1 MSKPMYRLVDGKGR
15 VLIPK
20 SMREAAKLEYG
31 DIVCLGMAG
40 GKITVR
46 KVEVIE
52 VGDQSPE
59 AVEAYVRTAFQF
71 MPDSLRLDLIG
82 ELSRLLQ
89 KRRGKIMQEFTEK
102 DCMQTEKE
110 ISIQNRVVVLPSKVL
125 PEHYT
130 GQLFFCTNIQKTENP
145 RHSIAHLV
153 SLSTGE
159 AWHCWNRDVVG
170 VLLPELLGEKERL
183 QLSQIR
189 PFGALD
195 LHGHSPEYSGY
206 SFLPD
211 GRYASGV
218 WLANPE
224 EVWSYVMM
232 QKDYQYR
239 ILICDRDDFAVL
251 EMLEGRMIFPDVQS
265 LEQFQQA
272 QKDGGMEMI

>member
-1 MSKPMYRLVDGKGR
+1 
-15 VLIPK
+15 
-20 SMREAAKLEYG
+20 
-31 DIVCLGMAG
+31 
-40 GKITVR
+40 
-46 KVEVIE
+46 
-52 VGDQSPE
+52 
-59 AVEAYVRTAFQF
+59 
-71 MPDSLRLDLIG
+71 
-82 ELSRLLQ
+82 
-89 KRRGKIMQEFTEK
+89 MQEFTEK
-102 DCMQTEKE
+102 GCSRQKRRHLSRTGWWFFP
-110 ISIQNRVVVLPSKVL
+110 QRYYQ
-125 PEHYT
+125 EHYT

-170 VLLPELLGEKERL
+170 VLRPELLGEKERL